1 MEFCLFLQ
9 CTFLH
14 VHHNY
19 CAIVEAVFVGE
30 THMLL
35 QNQKWWSNPQNFYQ
49 PYSGQL
55 DFGQPLSTKFK
66 FFLNFFC
73 LKLQRGPR
81 VFRHYQARQI
91 PIRYEGEPTQ
101 CLKVGIY

>member
-19 CAIVEAVFVGE
+19 CAIVEVVFVGE

-49 PYSGQL
+49 PYFGQL
-55 DFGQPLSTKFK
+55 DFGQPLNTKFK
-66 FFLNFFC
+66 FLFEFLLLEVTERTESFPALPSTPNSNT
-73 LKLQRGPR
+73 
-81 VFRHYQARQI
+81 I
-91 PIRYEGEPTQ
+91 
-101 CLKVGIY
+101 